1 MGRRESSLS
10 LISQLL
16 DETVFGFSW
25 FSIQFLTI
33 AMCFLTELSV
43 EHLSS
48 LFCPLPPDSS
58 AVMATIAF
66 ETILPLNQWAL

>member
-16 DETVFGFSW
+16 DETVFGFS
-25 FSIQFLTI
+25 IQFLTI
-33 AMCFLTELSV
+33 SMCFLTELSV